1 MQKLYNKFI
10 GVKNTTTKTIN
21 VLHAE
26 ASAMPEGAK
35 KSYARISRLLVFA
48 VMLMLLSA
56 TSVWAT
62 GTTETVKPT
71 IETATLGDVEIVSKM
86 IGIILLVFRVIGIL
100 MVAYSV
106 GALVMAFKNE
116 DPDAKIKNAGMMVV
130 SIILIFL
137 EPLINSLD
145 LMGYLT

>member
-1 MQKLYNKFI
+1 MMFSS
-10 GVKNTTTKTIN
+10 
-21 VLHAE
+21 
-26 ASAMPEGAK
+26 SA
-35 KSYARISRLLVFA
+35 
-48 VMLMLLSA
+48 
-56 TSVWAT
+56 VWAA
-62 GTTETVKPT
+62 GTTGQVSPS
-71 IETATLGDVEIVSKM
+71 IQTATLGDVEIVSKM